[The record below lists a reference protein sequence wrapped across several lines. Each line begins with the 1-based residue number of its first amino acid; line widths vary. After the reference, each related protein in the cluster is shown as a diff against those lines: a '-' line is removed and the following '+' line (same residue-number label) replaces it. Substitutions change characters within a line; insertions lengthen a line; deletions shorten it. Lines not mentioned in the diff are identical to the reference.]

1 MCDCPSPWMLTYMC
15 LLICLHMHYACTI
28 LIQVRVCMCVC
39 LHILTNRTTY
49 TYMSWCMLQAFLH
62 PCLNVWVCVLLVNVC
77 VSVAVFSF
85 MGLSQGALI
94 NILQALCPLDAE
106 LRERDAGQCSLFWV
120 KPRLEGRVMSLLPLW
135 ILHTGFADLLHGL
148 KRTNNKRNNNNMW
161 FMRNDGSDRKKV
173 FPAESLADTYAW
185 AIFYKEEQ
193 AELSRDEKSRGQK

>member
-1 MCDCPSPWMLTYMC
+1 MLWVCVLTLRKLTCDCPSAWMLTYMC
-15 LLICLHMHYACTI
+15 ILICLHMHYACTI

-77 VSVAVFSF
+77 VLVAVFSF

-148 KRTNNKRNNNNMW
+148 ERTNNNKQQN
-161 FMRNDGSDRKKV
+161 KQQQHV
-173 FPAESLADTYAW
+173 IY
-185 AIFYKEEQ
+185 
-193 AELSRDEKSRGQK
+193 EK